1 MNNDMS
7 NDMTMDSLVKDPV
20 CGMDVDPAATA
31 HHHEHAGETYHFC
44 SPDCAGKFAGDPEF
58 YLLASEE
65 RPAPVAQPAAGG
77 QYTCPMHPEIVTD
90 GPDACPLCGMA
101 LEPMQITAEKPPNPE
116 LTDMTRRFRVG
127 AVFAVPLL
135 LMAMGDMIPA
145 ISFAHLLGAGFEWT
159 QLVLATP
166 VVLWAGWPFFVR
178 GWQSIVHRSPNMFI
192 LVVLGTG
199 AAYFFSLVAVILPE
213 VIPDAFQGHDGQTT
227 LYFESAG
234 VIIVLVLL
242 GQVLELRARER
253 TGDALRA
260 LLDLTPKT
268 ALRVEADGTDREIP
282 LDAVVAGDQ
291 LRVRPGERVPTDG
304 SIVEGS
310 AVLDESMVTGEAMPV
325 DKRAGDP
332 VIGGTVNGAG
342 GFVMQAEKVGAET
355 MLSQIVDLVS
365 KAQRSRA
372 RIQRLADQVTA
383 WFVPLVVAVA
393 AIAFGVWAFWGP
405 PPALGFA
412 VVASV
417 SVLIIACPCALGLA
431 APMAIM
437 VATGRGAGA
446 GLLVRDA
453 VALEALARVDVLI
466 VDKTGT
472 LTEGRPAVTGIT
484 PVTGFD
490 ANEILNLA
498 AALERGSEHP
508 LADAILRA
516 AEDKNIAV
524 GAVADFEV
532 IPGKGVAG
540 NVDGRQVGLGN
551 PGLMAHLGISV
562 DQLATDAD
570 AARRNGATAVFL
582 AVDGRLA
589 AFLAVSDPIKDS
601 APAALRALREQG
613 LEIVMV
619 TGDNPVTAAA
629 VAAKLDIEQV
639 EADVLPGD
647 KSAVVDRLRAAGRS
661 VAMAGDGIN
670 DAPALANADVGI
682 AMGTGTD
689 VAMESAGIT
698 LVTGDLMAL
707 VRARRLA
714 TATLRNIR
722 QNLFFAFAYNAA
734 GIPLAAGILFP
745 VMGVLLSPMVAAA
758 AMSLSS
764 VSVIGNALRLR
775 RVKL

>member
-1 MNNDMS
+1 
-7 NDMTMDSLVKDPV
+7 
-20 CGMDVDPAATA
+20 
-31 HHHEHAGETYHFC
+31 
-44 SPDCAGKFAGDPEF
+44 
-58 YLLASEE
+58 
-65 RPAPVAQPAAGG
+65 
-77 QYTCPMHPEIVTD
+77 
-90 GPDACPLCGMA
+90 
-101 LEPMQITAEKPPNPE
+101 
-116 LTDMTRRFRVG
+116 
-127 AVFAVPLL
+127 
-135 LMAMGDMIPA
+135 MIPA

-213 VIPDAFQGHDGQTT
+213 VIPDAFQGYDGQTT

>member
-1 MNNDMS
+1 
-7 NDMTMDSLVKDPV
+7 
-20 CGMDVDPAATA
+20 MDVDPAATA
-31 HHHEHAGETYHFC
+31 HHADHAGERYHFC
-44 SPDCAGKFAGDPEF
+44 SAGCAAKFEGDPEL
-58 YLLASEE
+58 YLLPPDE
-65 RPAPVAQPAAGG
+65 RPVPAAAAGT
-77 QYTCPMHPEIVTD
+77 QYTCPMHPEIIRD
-90 GPDACPLCGMA
+90 GPDACPICGMA

-116 LTDMTRRFRVG
+116 LIDMTRRFRVG
-127 AVFAVPLL
+127 AIFAVPLL

-178 GWQSIVHRSPNMFI
+178 GWQSIGQRSPNMFTLI
-192 LVVLGTG
+192 ALGTG
-199 AAYFFSLVAVILPE
+199 AAYLFSLVAVVLPGM
-213 VIPDAFQGHDGQTT
+213 IPDAFKAHGGQTA

-242 GQVLELRARER
+242 GQVLELRARDR

-268 ALRVEADGTDREIP
+268 ALRVGEDGADREVP
-282 LDAVVAGDQ
+282 LEEVVAGDS
-291 LRVRPGERVPTDG
+291 LRVRPGERVPVDG
-304 SIVEGS
+304 SIVNGS
-310 AVLDESMVTGEAMPV
+310 GVLDESMVTGEAMPIEKHV
-325 DKRAGDP
+325 GDP

-342 GFVMQAEKVGAET
+342 GFVMTAEKVGADM

-372 RIQRLADQVTA
+372 PIQRLADRVA
-383 WFVPLVVAVA
+383 VWFVPLVVA
-393 AIAFGVWAFWGP
+393 IAMMAFVVWSIWGP
-405 PPALGFA
+405 PPALAFA
-412 VVASV
+412 VVAAV

-431 APMAIM
+431 TPMSIM

-453 VALEALARVDVLI
+453 AALEALARVDLLI

-484 PVTGFD
+484 TADGFNGD
-490 ANEILNLA
+490 EVLRYA

-508 LADAILRA
+508 LATAVLRA
-516 AEDKNIAV
+516 AEAQNITI
-524 GAVADFEV
+524 GSSADFDV
-532 IPGKGVAG
+532 VPGKGVTG
-540 NVDGRQVGLGN
+540 TVDGRSVALGN
-551 PGLMAHLGISV
+551 PGLMVHLGISV
-562 DQLATDAD
+562 DPLTDAAD
-570 AARRNGATAVFL
+570 SARRDGATAVFL
-582 AVDGRLA
+582 AIDGQLA
-589 AFLAVSDPIKDS
+589 AFLAIADPVKQTT
-601 APAALRALREQG
+601 PGALRALRDQG

-619 TGDNPVTAAA
+619 TGDNPVTAEA
-629 VAAKLDIEQV
+629 VAAKLGIERV

-647 KSAVVDRLRAAGRS
+647 KSAIVDRFRAAGRA

-722 QNLFFAFAYNAA
+722 QNLFFAFVYNAA

-745 VMGVLLSPMVAAA
+745 VLGVLLSPMVAAA

-764 VSVIGNALRLR
+764 VSVIANALRLR
-775 RVKL
+775 SVKL

>member
-1 MNNDMS
+1 MN
-7 NDMTMDSLVKDPV
+7 TTVKDPV
-20 CGMDVDPAATA
+20 CGMDVDPATTA
-31 HHHEHAGETYHFC
+31 HHHEHAGEVFHFC
-44 SPDCAGKFAGDPEF
+44 SPGCAMKFAGDPDY
-58 YLLASEE
+58 YLLPPDE
-65 RPAPVAQPAAGG
+65 RPAPKVAAGT
-77 QYTCPMHPEIVTD
+77 QYTCPMHPEIIRE

-116 LTDMTRRFRVG
+116 LVDMTRRFTIG

-135 LMAMGDMIPA
+135 VMAMGDMIPA
-145 ISFAHLLGAGFEWT
+145 ISFSHLLDAGFEWT
-159 QLVLATP
+159 QLILATP

-178 GWQSIVHRSPNMFI
+178 GWQSIGQRSPNMFTLI
-192 LVVLGTG
+192 ALGTG
-199 AAYFFSLVAVILPE
+199 AAYLFSVVAVVLPG
-213 VIPDAFQGHDGQTT
+213 VIPEAFRGHGGQTA

-268 ALRVEADGTDREIP
+268 ALRVDADGGDREVP
-282 LDAVVAGDQ
+282 LEEVVAGDM
-291 LRVRPGERVPTDG
+291 LRVRPGERVPVDG
-304 SIVEGS
+304 SIIEG
-310 AVLDESMVTGEAMPV
+310 AGTLDESMVTGEAMPV
-325 DKRAGDP
+325 EKHRGDP

-342 GFVMQAEKVGAET
+342 GFVMQAEKVGAEM
-355 MLSQIVDLVS
+355 MLSQIVDMVS

-372 RIQRLADQVTA
+372 PIQRLADRVA
-383 WFVPLVVAVA
+383 VWFVPIVVAVA
-393 AIAFGVWAFWGP
+393 VIAFAVWALWGP
-405 PPALGFA
+405 PPALAFA
-412 VVASV
+412 VVAAV

-431 APMAIM
+431 TPMSIM

-453 VALEALARVDVLI
+453 AALEALARVDVLI

-484 PVTGFD
+484 PVAGFD
-490 ANEILNLA
+490 GDEMLGLA

-508 LADAILRA
+508 LAAAILR
-516 AEDKNIAV
+516 E
-524 GAVADFEV
+524 ADERDITPGSTDGFEV
-532 IPGKGVAG
+532 IPGKGVTGRVAG
-540 NVDGRQVGLGN
+540 RSIGLGN
-551 PGLMAHLGISV
+551 PALMAHLNVSV
-562 DQLATDAD
+562 ETLAAAAD
-570 AARRNGATAVFL
+570 VARADGATAVFVSIDAEL
-582 AVDGRLA
+582 AG
-589 AFLAVSDPIKDS
+589 FLTIADPVKDTT
-601 APAALRALREQG
+601 ADALRALRDAG
-613 LEIVMV
+613 IEIVMV
-619 TGDNPVTAAA
+619 TGDNAVTATG
-629 VAAKLDIEQV
+629 VAATLAISQV

-647 KSAVVDRLRAAGRS
+647 KAAIVARFQADGRV

-670 DAPALANADVGI
+670 DAPALAGADVGI

-698 LVTGDLMAL
+698 LVTGDLLAL

-722 QNLFFAFAYNAA
+722 QNLFFAFVYNAA
-734 GIPLAAGILFP
+734 GIPLAAGVLFP
-745 VMGVLLSPMVAAA
+745 IMGVLLSPMAAAA

-764 VSVIGNALRLR
+764 VSVIANALRLR

>member
-1 MNNDMS
+1 
-7 NDMTMDSLVKDPV
+7 
-20 CGMDVDPAATA
+20 
-31 HHHEHAGETYHFC
+31 
-44 SPDCAGKFAGDPEF
+44 
-58 YLLASEE
+58 
-65 RPAPVAQPAAGG
+65 
-77 QYTCPMHPEIVTD
+77 
-90 GPDACPLCGMA
+90 
-101 LEPMQITAEKPPNPE
+101 
-116 LTDMTRRFRVG
+116 
-127 AVFAVPLL
+127 
-135 LMAMGDMIPA
+135 
-145 ISFAHLLGAGFEWT
+145 
-159 QLVLATP
+159 
-166 VVLWAGWPFFVR
+166 
-178 GWQSIVHRSPNMFI
+178 
-192 LVVLGTG
+192 
-199 AAYFFSLVAVILPE
+199 
-213 VIPDAFQGHDGQTT
+213 
-227 LYFESAG
+227 
-234 VIIVLVLL
+234 
-242 GQVLELRARER
+242 
-253 TGDALRA
+253 
-260 LLDLTPKT
+260 
-268 ALRVEADGTDREIP
+268 
-282 LDAVVAGDQ
+282 
-291 LRVRPGERVPTDG
+291 
-304 SIVEGS
+304 
-310 AVLDESMVTGEAMPV
+310 MVTGEAMPV
-325 DKRAGDP
+325 EKRAGDP

-342 GFVMQAEKVGAET
+342 GFVMRAEKVGAET
-355 MLSQIVDLVS
+355 MLSQIVALVS

-372 RIQRLADQVTA
+372 PIQRLADRVAA

-393 AIAFGVWAFWGP
+393 VVAFGAWAVWGP
-405 PPALGFA
+405 PPALAFA

-431 APMAIM
+431 TPMSIM

-453 VALEALARVDVLI
+453 AALEALARVDVLI

-484 PVTGFD
+484 PVPGFD
-490 ANEILNLA
+490 GDAILGLA

-516 AEDKNIAV
+516 AEEGDIAA
-524 GAVADFEV
+524 GTVADFEV
-532 IPGKGVAG
+532 VPGKGVAG
-540 NVDGRQVGLGN
+540 LVDGQPVGLGN
-551 PGLMAHLGISV
+551 PALMAHLDVSV
-562 DQLATDAD
+562 DPLTDAAD
-570 AARRNGATAVFL
+570 TARHQGATAVFL
-582 AVDGRLA
+582 AVDGHLA
-589 AFLAVSDPIKDS
+589 GFLAVADPIKDT
-601 APAALRALREQG
+601 APAALDALRGQG

-629 VAAKLDIEQV
+629 VAAKLGIDQV

-670 DAPALANADVGI
+670 DAPALANADVGV

-734 GIPLAAGILFP
+734 GIPIAAGVLFP

-764 VSVIGNALRLR
+764 VSVIANALRLR
-775 RVKL
+775 SVKL

>member
-1 MNNDMS
+1 MS
-7 NDMTMDSLVKDPV
+7 ETMTSDTLTSDSIVKDPV

-31 HHHEHAGETYHFC
+31 HHADHAGVTYHFC
-44 SPDCAGKFAGDPEF
+44 SAGCVTKFTGDPEH
-58 YLLASEE
+58 YLLPPDE
-65 RPAPVAQPAAGG
+65 RPAPTVAPGV
-77 QYTCPMHPEIVTD
+77 QYTCPMHPEIIRD
-90 GPDACPLCGMA
+90 GPDVCPLCGMA
-101 LEPMQITAEKPPNPE
+101 LDPMQITAEKPPNHE
-116 LTDMTRRFRVG
+116 LIDMTRRFRIG
-127 AVFAVPLL
+127 AIFAVPLL

-178 GWQSIVHRSPNMFI
+178 GWQSIGQRSPNMFTLI
-192 LVVLGTG
+192 ALGTG
-199 AAYFFSLVAVILPE
+199 AAYLFSLAAVVLPD
-213 VIPDAFQGHDGQTT
+213 VIPDAFKAHDGRTT

-242 GQVLELRARER
+242 GQVLELRARDR

-268 ALRVEADGTDREIP
+268 ALRVEPDGTDLEVP
-282 LDAVVAGDQ
+282 LEVVVAGDS
-291 LRVRPGERVPTDG
+291 LRVRPGERVPVDG
-304 SIVEGS
+304 SILDG
-310 AVLDESMVTGEAMPV
+310 AGVLDESMVTGEAMPV
-325 DKRAGDP
+325 EKRVGDT

-342 GFVMQAEKVGAET
+342 AFVMAAEKVGADM

-365 KAQRSRA
+365 KAQRSCA
-372 RIQRLADQVTA
+372 PIQRLADRVA
-383 WFVPLVVAVA
+383 VWFVPIVVAVA
-393 AIAFGVWAFWGP
+393 VVAFIVWSIWGP

-412 VVASV
+412 VVAAV

-431 APMAIM
+431 TPMSIM
-437 VATGRGAGA
+437 AATGRGAGA

-453 VALEALARVDVLI
+453 AALEALARVDLLI

-484 PVTGFD
+484 PVEGFD
-490 ANEILNLA
+490 ADEVLRHA

-508 LADAILRA
+508 LAMSILRA
-516 AEDKNIAV
+516 ADDRNIAV
-524 GAVADFEV
+524 GTVTDFV
-532 IPGKGVAG
+532 VVPGKGVTGTVEGHSVA
-540 NVDGRQVGLGN
+540 LGN
-551 PGLMAHLGISV
+551 PGLMTHLAVSA
-562 DQLATDAD
+562 DALAD
-570 AARRNGATAVFL
+570 AADVARREGATAVFL
-582 AVDGRLA
+582 AVDGALA
-589 AFLAVSDPIKDS
+589 AFLAIADPIKGT
-601 APAALRALREQG
+601 APDALGALRAQG
-613 LEIVMV
+613 IEIVMV

-629 VAAKLDIEQV
+629 VAAKLGIDQV

-647 KSAVVDRLRAAGRS
+647 KSDIVDRFRTAGRS

-722 QNLFFAFAYNAA
+722 QNLFFAFVYNAA
-734 GIPLAAGILFP
+734 GIPLAAGVLFP
-745 VMGVLLSPMVAAA
+745 VLGVLLSPMVAAA

-764 VSVIGNALRLR
+764 VSVIANALRLR
-775 RVKL
+775 SVKL